1 MPATRRGSRVA
12 PAQHF
17 IKERS
22 MLLQGKKAVI
32 FGVANNR
39 SIAYGIAKAF
49 TDHGAR
55 IALSW
60 LGEALRKRVDPIAE
74 ELGADFTFPCDVSKD
89 EDLAASA
96 RTVRDHW
103 GEADILVHAVAYANR
118 DDLQGRYIDTSREGF
133 SMALDISAYSLVT
146 LCRHFEPILKPGSSV
161 LTLSYYGAQKHI
173 TNYNV
178 MGVAKAA
185 LEASVKYL
193 AYDLGKNDIRIN
205 AISAGPIKT
214 LASSGISGFS
224 KILNHIEQYTPLQKN
239 VSTDE
244 VGNCAAFLASPLAS
258 GITGDVVFVD
268 AGYHTSGIQIV
279 ED

>member
-1 MPATRRGSRVA
+1 
-12 PAQHF
+12 
-17 IKERS
+17 

-49 TDHGAR
+49 RDNGAE

-60 LGEALRKRVDPIAE
+60 LGEALRKRVEPIAE
-74 ELGADFTFPCDVSKD
+74 ELDAAFTFPCDVSKD
-89 EDLAASA
+89 EDLASSA
-96 RTVRDHW
+96 QTVKERW
-103 GEADILVHAVAYANR
+103 GEADILVHAVAFANR

-133 SMALDISAYSLVT
+133 ALAMDISAYSLVA

-161 LTLSYYGAQKHI
+161 LTLTYYGAQKHI

-185 LEASVKYL
+185 LEASVTYL
-193 AYDLGKNDIRIN
+193 AYDLGKKDIRVN
-205 AISAGPIKT
+205 AVSAGPIKT
-214 LASSGISGFS
+214 LASSGISGFG
-224 KILNHIEQYTPLQKN
+224 KILNHIEQYTPLRKN
-239 VSTDE
+239 VSIEE
-244 VGNCAAFLASPLAS
+244 VGNTALFLASPLAS

-268 AGYHTSGIQIV
+268 AGYHTSGIQIS
-279 ED
+279 EE